1 MHQCN
6 SFLFLTNDQLRQ
18 FVFSWHLDRLGNFVQ
33 ILKKEQSECRI
44 LPRFIGGGQ
53 PLPSKVQLSNSMAM
67 NQNFFKSCM
76 QKKFCWE
83 ICAIHRCCF
92 IFQIVL
98 ITALYSSCNGE
109 VTVGLDPSLGKST
122 DETMQL
128 FYLCGFVQTYGI
140 IGGLFLHT

>member
-1 MHQCN
+1 MRENVFYRFCWKRWDFLIFSWFLKMFYASVQFFSLPDQWPAMAIC
-6 SFLFLTNDQLRQ
+6 LFLAFGPTWKLCPD
-18 FVFSWHLDRLGNFVQ
+18 
-33 ILKKEQSECRI
+33 LKKEQSECRI

-109 VTVGLDPSLGKST
+109 VELGT
-122 DETMQL
+122 CQ
-128 FYLCGFVQTYGI
+128 F
-140 IGGLFLHT
+140 

>member
-1 MHQCN
+1 MRENVFYRFCWKRWDFLIFSWFLKMFYASVQL
-6 SFLFLTNDQLRQ
+6 FLFLTNDQLRQ

-109 VTVGLDPSLGKST
+109 VELGT
-122 DETMQL
+122 FQ
-128 FYLCGFVQTYGI
+128 F
-140 IGGLFLHT
+140 